1 MLITPKEFEA
11 CTNSPSPIRSALTP
25 SPLPPALVPFSPS
38 LALHHYAFFFF
49 LPLYSQNLLLRLLP
63 AGIRSK

>member
-38 LALHHYAFFFF
+38 LALHHYAFFSAS
-49 LPLYSQNLLLRLLP
+49 LLSKSVAQITSSWNSQ
-63 AGIRSK
+63 